1 MAPWYQYEDCMKIN
15 ILNLIPEVA
24 LVGLAAKCLII
35 KFFYQLCLAVKK

>member
-1 MAPWYQYEDCMKIN
+1 MAPWYQYEDCMKIT

-35 KFFYQLCLAVKK
+35 KKNYQLCSAVKK